1 MGKNMSIINVMMM
14 MMMGLIML
22 LLFVVQADDHHPLPS
37 NLPDPRRLESLAPP
51 VTKEEHFRY
60 ARSLACRIKCTMRQF
75 RNDRLECLDACE
87 AKYKSY
93 GIFSKSAFP

>member
-14 MMMGLIML
+14 MGLIMV
-22 LLFVVQADDHHPLPS
+22 LLFVVQADDHHHPLPS

-51 VTKEEHFRY
+51 VTREEHFLIVH
-60 ARSLACRIKCTMRQF
+60 SLACRIKCTMRQF
-75 RNDRLECLDACE
+75 RNNRLECLDACE